1 MSMSKLYGVPLSP
14 MVRKVL
20 LALEIKQ
27 IDHEMV
33 PVTPFRKPEG
43 FEKISPLKKIPA
55 WEDERVT
62 LADSTV
68 ICEYLE
74 DRYPEQPL
82 YPKSPEDKAKAR
94 WFEEYAD
101 TVMLPVLGTVF
112 FERVAKKLVSQP
124 ADEVKVQEILQ
135 TKLPKTCAYLESQV
149 PETGFLF
156 GVSLQLADIAL
167 ATHFINLA
175 HAGVNIE
182 FAEYPRL
189 AAYIDRLF
197 QHPAVAHRIA
207 EDKKV
212 FGGK

>member
-1 MSMSKLYGVPLSP
+1 MNKLYGVPLSP

-27 IDHEMV
+27 LDYELV
-33 PVTPFRKPEG
+33 PVTPFMKPAG

-55 WEDERVT
+55 WEDDKVT
-62 LADSTV
+62 IADSSV

-74 DRYPEQPL
+74 DRYPEQAL
-82 YPKSPEDKAKAR
+82 YPKTPEEKARAR

-101 TVMLPVLGTVF
+101 TAMLQVLGTVF
-112 FERVAKKLVSQP
+112 FERVAKKLINQP
-124 ADEVKVQEILQ
+124 ADEGKVQEVLQ
-135 TKLPKTCAYLESQV
+135 TKLPEICAYLESQV
-149 PETGFLF
+149 PETDFLF
-156 GVSLQLADIAL
+156 GGKVQLADIAL
-167 ATHFINLA
+167 ASHFINLV
-175 HAGVNIE
+175 HAGVQIDS
-182 FAEYPRL
+182 AEYPGL
-189 AAYIDRLF
+189 AAYIDRIF

>member
-1 MSMSKLYGVPLSP
+1 MSKLYGVPLSP

-20 LALEIKQ
+20 LALELKQ
-27 IDHEMV
+27 IDHELV

-55 WEDERVT
+55 WEDDKVT

-74 DRYPEQPL
+74 DRYPERAL
-82 YPKSPEDKAKAR
+82 YPQAPEEKAKAR

-112 FERVAKKLVSQP
+112 FERVARKLVNQP

-135 TKLPKTCAYLESQV
+135 TKLPTTCTYLESQA
-149 PETGFLF
+149 PETDFLF
-156 GVSLQLADIAL
+156 GADLQLADIAL
-167 ATHFINLA
+167 ATHFINLS
-175 HAGVNIE
+175 HAGVQIE
-182 FAEYPRL
+182 PAEYPRL

>member
-1 MSMSKLYGVPLSP
+1 MSKLYGVPLSP

-27 IDHEMV
+27 LDYELV
-33 PVTPFRKPEG
+33 PVTPFMKPAG

-55 WEDERVT
+55 WEDDKVT
-62 LADSTV
+62 IADSSV

-74 DRYPEQPL
+74 DRYPEQAL
-82 YPKSPEDKAKAR
+82 YPKTPEEKARAR

-101 TVMLPVLGTVF
+101 TAMLQVLGTVF
-112 FERVAKKLVSQP
+112 FERVAKKLINQP
-124 ADEVKVQEILQ
+124 ADEGKVQEVLQ
-135 TKLPKTCAYLESQV
+135 TKLPEICVYLESQV
-149 PETGFLF
+149 PETDFLF
-156 GVSLQLADIAL
+156 GAEVQLADIAL
-167 ATHFINLA
+167 ASHFINLV
-175 HAGVNIE
+175 HAGVQIDS
-182 FAEYPRL
+182 AEYPGL
-189 AAYIDRLF
+189 SAYIDRIF

>member
-1 MSMSKLYGVPLSP
+1 MSKLYGVPLSP

-27 IDHEMV
+27 IDHELV
-33 PVTPFRKPEG
+33 PVTPFMKPEG

-55 WEDERVT
+55 WEDNKVT

-74 DRYPEQPL
+74 DRYPEQAL
-82 YPKSPEDKAKAR
+82 YPKMPEEKAKAR

-101 TVMLPVLGTVF
+101 TVMLPVLGTAF
-112 FERVAKKLVSQP
+112 FERVAKKLINQP

-135 TKLPKTCAYLESQV
+135 TKLPQICVYLESQV
-149 PETGFLF
+149 PETDFLF
-156 GVSLQLADIAL
+156 GGDLQLADIAL

-175 HAGVNIE
+175 HAGVQIE
-182 FAEYPRL
+182 SVEYPVL
-189 AAYIDRLF
+189 SAYIDRLF

>member
-1 MSMSKLYGVPLSP
+1 MSKLYGVPLSP

-20 LALEIKQ
+20 LTLELKQ
-27 IDHEMV
+27 IDHELV

-55 WEDERVT
+55 WEDDKVT

-74 DRYPEQPL
+74 DRYPERAL
-82 YPKSPEDKAKAR
+82 YPQAPEEKAKAR

-112 FERVAKKLVSQP
+112 FERVARKLVNQP

-135 TKLPKTCAYLESQV
+135 TKLPKTCAYLESEV
-149 PETGFLF
+149 PETDFLF
-156 GVSLQLADIAL
+156 GADLQLADIAL
-167 ATHFINLA
+167 ATHFINLS
-175 HAGVNIE
+175 HAGVQVE
-182 FAEYPRL
+182 PAEYPRL

-197 QHPAVAHRIA
+197 LHPAVAFRIA

>member
-1 MSMSKLYGVPLSP
+1 MSKLYGVPLSP

-20 LALEIKQ
+20 LALELKQ
-27 IDHEMV
+27 IDHELV

-55 WEDERVT
+55 WEDDKVT

-74 DRYPEQPL
+74 DRYPEKAL
-82 YPKSPEDKAKAR
+82 YPQAPEEKAKAR

-112 FERVAKKLVSQP
+112 FERVARKLVNQP

-135 TKLPKTCAYLESQV
+135 SKLPTTCAYLESQV
-149 PETGFLF
+149 PETDFLF
-156 GVSLQLADIAL
+156 GADLQLADIAL
-167 ATHFINLA
+167 ATHFINLS
-175 HAGVNIE
+175 HAGVLVE
-182 FAEYPRL
+182 PAEYPRL

-197 QHPAVAHRIA
+197 QHPAVAYRIA